1 NGRSTGN
8 RRRRPTG
15 DYHRPTSRL
24 SEVRATNRGAGASL
38 IHEAMVTRPMVDK
51 PSSVA
56 AVRAMYPPLRALAV
70 TLVGHDEAADLVQDT
85 LVNVLRRYPDFEGLQ
100 YPHAYARVVLV
111 RLASRSRSR
120 EVPADVGRLLV
131 SESATDSLADS
142 VGVRLEL
149 VQGLRRLPPK
159 QRTCLYLRFIEHLDD
174 AAIASVIGCSER
186 TVRSQTSRALRQQSN
201 IFGKE
206 RYVETDRTANIKREQ
221 VISRTPFRIGAT
233 AGEVPGWFGSE

>member
-1 NGRSTGN
+1 GRSTGN

-70 TLVGHDEAADLVQDT
+70 TLVGHDEAADLVQD
-85 LVNVLRRYPDFEGLQ
+85 
-100 YPHAYARVVLV
+100 
-111 RLASRSRSR
+111 
-120 EVPADVGRLLV
+120 
-131 SESATDSLADS
+131 SLADS

-186 TVRSQTSRALRQQSN
+186 
-201 IFGKE
+201 
-206 RYVETDRTANIKREQ
+206 
-221 VISRTPFRIGAT
+221 
-233 AGEVPGWFGSE
+233 